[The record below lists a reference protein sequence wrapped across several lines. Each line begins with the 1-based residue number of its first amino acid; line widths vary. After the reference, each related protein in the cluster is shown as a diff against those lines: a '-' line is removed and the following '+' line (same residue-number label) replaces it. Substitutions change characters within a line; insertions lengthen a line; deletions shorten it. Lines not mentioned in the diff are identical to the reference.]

1 MTIQANE
8 LGVLEGKFTIPEN
21 VRAGIKRV
29 EFLGRGGSHGIGT
42 FRGQGTLINQTLQST
57 ITEWWGVAR
66 VDPLAQT
73 FSLDADTTISGVDLW
88 FSVKGT
94 SRVLVQIRD
103 TTAGVPNQTI
113 LTQGE
118 LTPDTISLNPLFTR
132 FTWRPVRLEAGHEYA
147 LVVMCDNALAE
158 VRIAELGKWD
168 SRNQRW
174 VTSQPYQVG
183 VLLSSSNASTWT
195 AHQDRDLTF
204 RLLSSLNTQ
213 TQWDLELSPV
223 TVSGIHEAIVLA
235 QVERPTADCDV
246 RFELTLPD
254 ANHTVITVVE
264 NQPVLFPAAITGTI
278 TWKAIFNGTVTASPR
293 MAPDVQFIG
302 GARPTSANYISRAL
316 PASANC
322 KVNVY
327 YDVITPGA
335 STVIAEAQNGA
346 SWASI
351 PLDSS
356 TPIGDGWVSVKR
368 QLLAFSPTN
377 NLSRV
382 RLTLNGSSAQRP
394 VVRNLQVIITP

>member
-57 ITEWWGVAR
+57 ITEWWGAAR

-302 GARPTSANYISRAL
+302 GARPTAANYISRAL

-335 STVIAEAQNGA
+335 STVTADAQNGA

-368 QLLAFSPTN
+368 QLLAFSPADDLT
-377 NLSRV
+377 RV